1 MVVSFIVV
9 VSASGSVAASVV
21 EIKSVVTSAGMV
33 LIIGLDVAKLPVVF
47 VCSVVVCSDV
57 EELDLVVICEEV
69 DVWASVVVLS
79 GVVVCSLVVD
89 VPDAVLVTA

>member
-1 MVVSFIVV
+1 M
-9 VSASGSVAASVV
+9 
-21 EIKSVVTSAGMV
+21 EIKSVVTSAGVV
-33 LIIGLDVAKLPVVF
+33 LIIGVDVEKLPVVL

>member
-1 MVVSFIVV
+1 M
-9 VSASGSVAASVV
+9 
-21 EIKSVVTSAGMV
+21 EIKSVVTSAGVV
-33 LIIGLDVAKLPVVF
+33 LIIGVDVEKLPVVL

-57 EELDLVVICEEV
+57 GELDLVVICEAV